1 MSLFTVPTNDYVSHM
16 MGMVFGSAWS
26 TVQSLGLGAASSN
39 SSATGYLGQMFLI
52 YNTAILTVVTIY
64 ITKVLFEGAVGTAHK
79 GEWFGKMYSTFW
91 MPLRMF
97 LMLGMLAPV
106 LGGYCFGQVA
116 VLFAVNTGIGVADD
130 LANTGISAV
139 IKTGVVSPPAN
150 VPSQR
155 STANNVFRIAAC
167 ESAIAADP
175 AYANISGGA
184 VSAVNSNGIQEF
196 GGTAATGI
204 SPTACGTINTTG
216 LTSTQMAAFQTL
228 ENTIFGMQAQGQPIG
243 EIITRVYGSQG
254 TGANNAQ
261 DNENGGTGIFTT
273 AQNNL
278 LTTAA
283 GNFEQSLY
291 SVYAN
296 PSTSSMTSNWTSQVS
311 TYGFAALAP
320 LMLDISTYD
329 ASINAAVGQ
338 GPIITPPSISGT
350 QSIASVMN
358 LANRYINNHN
368 TAPVV
373 SPVVTAASGTLL
385 GYQLPAQPSVGEW
398 MVSPFS
404 AIKASINYELT
415 KHLINPVVSQL
426 NSITVSNPLGSI
438 QDFGQGILYIGT
450 GTFTGLMAV
459 DGIATAAEVVGG
471 GKAVGTG
478 VNSTPIAIFLSTFV
492 ITILAGIVL
501 PIILFGVLAAY
512 IIPMMPYT
520 VMIMAVIGYV
530 AAVAVAMVG
539 APLWIA
545 AHAVPSGEGFVSDR
559 SKAGYSLLLSLFA
572 KPPLIVFGFFL
583 ALAMF
588 SAGVWLIN
596 NTFLTAIGVV
606 LGNTYSSAIGTIGA
620 ATGAGGAAGAVVGGV
635 AGGAVGA
642 AVVGTVGAAVAG
654 AAMTFIAVIAFI
666 IGLLTMLFIFVSLYI
681 TLAKWS
687 FGLINLVPDNALSW
701 IGLQDINM
709 HEDDKHN
716 DALIVGAYG
725 GSRAGINAFA
735 GKHDAGGRAVRDAD
749 AKDKNAAN
757 QQKAQEAQAKRDK
770 TQEDIASGLRSM
782 GSGSGG
788 GEGTG
793 DKGGQV

>member
-373 SPVVTAASGTLL
+373 SPVVAASSGTLMD
-385 GYQLPAQPSVGEW
+385 YQLPAQPSTGEW
-398 MVSPFS
+398 MTSPFS
-404 AIKASINYELT
+404 AIKGQMGYELT
-415 KHLINPVVSQL
+415 KNLVNPV
-426 NSITVSNPLGSI
+426 ITQINAATSTTSNPLGKI
-438 QDFGQGILYIGT
+438 QDFGQGMLDVGT
-450 GTFTGLMAV
+450 GTI
-459 DGIATAAEVVGG
+459 IAIEAGVLSGDVALGAAGTSAEVVGIG
-471 GKAVGTG
+471 GHLDPQPVAD
-478 VNSTPIAIFLSTFV
+478 FLS
-492 ITILAGIVL
+492 
-501 PIILFGVLAAY
+501 LFGVTAGYMWAAPFFLFGALCAY
-512 IIPMMPYT
+512 IIPMLPYT
-520 VMIMAVIGYV
+520 VMVLAVIGYA

-539 APLWIA
+539 APLWIS
-545 AHAVPSGEGFVSDR
+545 AHAVPSGEGFVNEA
-559 SKAGYSLLLSLFA
+559 SKNGYRLLLSLFA
-572 KPPLIVFGFFL
+572 KPALIVFGFFL

-596 NTFLTAIGVV
+596 QTFFTALSVV
-606 LGNTYSSAIGTIGA
+606 LGNLLPS
-620 ATGAGGAAGAVVGGV
+620 ATGLVIGSVIPIAGDVMIFNALIVLVFG
-635 AGGAVGA
+635 
-642 AVVGTVGAAVAG
+642 
-654 AAMTFIAVIAFI
+654 I
-666 IGLLTMLFIFVSLYI
+666 ITMLLVLVGLYLS
-681 TLAKWS
+681 LAKWS
-687 FGLINLVPDNALSW
+687 FGLINLVPDHALTW
-701 IGLQDINM
+701 VGMQDISMGEEALAN
-709 HEDDKHN
+709 E
-716 DALIVGAYG
+716 ALITTAYL
-725 GSRAGINAFA
+725 GSKSGTSVVSGFGKSASTIAAKRRQNAEKRKA
-735 GKHDAGGRAVRDAD
+735 STNPATSEENA
-749 AKDKNAAN
+749 NAA
-757 QQKAQEAQAKRDK
+757 AA
-770 TQEDIASGLRSM
+770 ASVGNSN
-782 GSGSGG
+782 SG

-793 DKGGQV
+793 NKPTE

>member
-373 SPVVTAASGTLL
+373 SPVVSSSSSNLL
-385 GYQLPAQPSVGEW
+385 SDYQLPAQPSIGEW
-398 MVSPFS
+398 LSSPFS
-404 AIKASINYELT
+404 AIKGQMSYELT
-415 KHLINPVVSQL
+415 KNLVNPTITQINAV
-426 NSITVSNPLGSI
+426 NSYTTANPLGTI
-438 QDFGQGILYIGT
+438 QNFGQGMLGVGT
-450 GTFTGLMAV
+450 GTILAIDSGVLSGDVAL
-459 DGIATAAEVVGG
+459 AAAETSVVGNHIDTDP
-471 GKAVGTG
+471 VGF
-478 VNSTPIAIFLSTFV
+478 FLS
-492 ITILAGIVL
+492 
-501 PIILFGVLAAY
+501 LFGVISGYMWAAPFFLFGALCAY
-512 IIPMMPYT
+512 IIPMLPYT
-520 VMIMAVIGYV
+520 TMVLALIGYV

-545 AHAVPSGEGFVSDR
+545 AHAVPSGEGFVNEA
-559 SKAGYSLLLSLFA
+559 SKNGYRLLLSLFA
-572 KPPLIVFGFFL
+572 KPALIVFGFFL

-596 NTFLTAIGVV
+596 QTFFTALSLI
-606 LGNTYSSAIGTIGA
+606 LGNVIANVGTA
-620 ATGAGGAAGAVVGGV
+620 ASAGGVV
-635 AGGAVGA
+635 AGGV
-642 AVVGTVGAAVAG
+642 
-654 AAMTFIAVIAFI
+654 
-666 IGLLTMLFIFVSLYI
+666 MLFGALIVLILGIIVLMLLLAGLYLS
-681 TLAKWS
+681 LAKWS
-687 FGLINLVPDNALSW
+687 FGLINLVPDHALTW
-701 IGLQDINM
+701 VGMQDISMSEEAMAN
-709 HEDDKHN
+709 E
-716 DALIVGAYG
+716 ALITTAYL
-725 GSRAGINAFA
+725 GSRSGTSVVSGFGKSASTIAAKRRQNAEKRKA
-735 GKHDAGGRAVRDAD
+735 TTNPSTAEENA
-749 AKDKNAAN
+749 NAA
-757 QQKAQEAQAKRDK
+757 AA
-770 TQEDIASGLRSM
+770 ASAGNSN
-782 GSGSGG
+782 SG

-793 DKGGQV
+793 GNETRE